1 MLDDYRDVT
10 RDQRSAVDRVSVSV
24 KSSKSGFFDHHRH
37 AINFQ
42 EQGNGCHLMKMMS
55 TIGFLFFY
63 SEANVRTIWYLFVAF
78 ACRNWEFLPS
88 SIWTIIFLQKQLIW
102 YDVKNWKPQTHY
114 KDLCCICQWNLKAI
128 SMQNGLYLIWKTII
142 ILFFTDK
149 CDIKIFMMYCS
160 FVFSW
165 EKTWRELV
173 LSYTR
178 NNSEALDTDIMR

>member
-55 TIGFLFFY
+55 TIRFLFFY

-102 YDVKNWKPQTHY
+102 YDVKNWNHKP
-114 KDLCCICQWNLKAI
+114 I
-128 SMQNGLYLIWKTII
+128 
-142 ILFFTDK
+142 
-149 CDIKIFMMYCS
+149 IKIYVVYVNEISRLYQCKMGY
-160 FVFSW
+160 
-165 EKTWRELV
+165 TWYERL
-173 LSYTR
+173 
-178 NNSEALDTDIMR
+178 